1 MRVCVKTFLIRY
13 EIHLY
18 DKKQQDFPKK
28 RENQ

>member
-1 MRVCVKTFLIRY
+1 VCVKTFSIRY

-18 DKKQQDFPKK
+18 DKKQPDFPNK